1 VKIPNESLFS
11 EKKRSQRSPSL
22 ALTCLFAFAADDY
35 NSLPSS
41 FSWIDFSNFPP
52 PSIALTGSPALRNFL
67 IASSILGPGLWLV
80 SQLLLLLYF
89 WLDNGANTCG
99 IDFHFEES
107 SNTEVTHSEEGR
119 EGSNEETGNNSDSI
133 INDDQPREDTFFEI
147 EVMKRL
153 FINKFNVVSEKG
165 RWVDPQFDDEESPD
179 SSQAPEQEENS
190 THRSDGSVISVSS
203 LSSVSHDHHHIC
215 DLD

>member
-1 VKIPNESLFS
+1 MM
-11 EKKRSQRSPSL
+11 
-22 ALTCLFAFAADDY
+22 TFA
-35 NSLPSS
+35 
-41 FSWIDFSNFPP
+41 
-52 PSIALTGSPALRNFL
+52 
-67 IASSILGPGLWLV
+67 GPGLWLV

-107 SNTEVTHSEEGR
+107 SNR
-119 EGSNEETGNNSDSI
+119 EGANSSNEETGNNSDSI

-165 RWVDPQFDDEESPD
+165 R
-179 SSQAPEQEENS
+179 
-190 THRSDGSVISVSS
+190 
-203 LSSVSHDHHHIC
+203 
-215 DLD
+215 